1 MAQTEFT
8 GKSMTW
14 GWNSVPSVGLTKVDI
29 SENDG
34 PDAEQLD
41 TTVYGD
47 TAYTFIS
54 DPLGS
59 KGDDKATVTVTTWA
73 STASYADV
81 KDTKHAFNV
90 PQTGIFDAATTA
102 NANMY
107 THTSLE
113 LVNRR
118 TEIPFDA
125 YATCVLSFEANA
137 LGAWT
142 SPA

>member
-8 GKSMTW
+8 GQLMTW
-14 GWNSVPSVGLTKVDI
+14 GWNSVPSVGLTKVEI
-29 SENDG
+29 VENDG
-34 PDAEQLD
+34 PDPEQLD

-47 TAYTFIS
+47 LVYTFIP
-54 DPLGS
+54 DPLGA
-59 KGDDKATVTVTTWA
+59 KGDDKATVTVTHWA
-73 STASYADV
+73 STASYADLQN
-81 KDTKHAFNV
+81 TKHAFNV
-90 PQTGIFDAATTA
+90 PQTGIFDSSTAA

-107 THTSLE
+107 THTTLE
-113 LVNRR
+113 LTGRR

-125 YATCVLSFEANA
+125 YATCVLTYEANA